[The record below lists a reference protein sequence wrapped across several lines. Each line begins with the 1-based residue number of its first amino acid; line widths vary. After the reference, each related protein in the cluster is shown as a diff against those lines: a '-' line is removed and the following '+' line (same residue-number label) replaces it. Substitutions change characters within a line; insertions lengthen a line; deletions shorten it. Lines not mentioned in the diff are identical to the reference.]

1 MEPTSLH
8 PYTDDLVK
16 AYVEQ
21 LPSDI
26 EITDQSLRGIG
37 AGFARFLADQG
48 PTFAADGLSLTAWEA
63 RIDRGLAMLLR
74 PPSRLFIEAG
84 LPIDIARRLPIRLDL
99 HEGRMG
105 GGYLPAHLANDAL
118 ALIDRNLVRNVRR
131 MSDAEMDAPRLQGL
145 MTEAVRYASS
155 HGMGLFEAI
164 GVVVDSEPASWPA
177 GRHVRVMPADKALL
191 DRIQTAL
198 KPPPKPGRFSRILG
212 RFSGPQAS

>member
-8 PYTDDLVK
+8 PYTSDLVK

-37 AGFARFLADQG
+37 AGFARFLAEQG

-84 LPIDIARRLPIRLDL
+84 LSVETARKLPIRLDL

-105 GGYLPAHLANDAL
+105 GGYLPAHLANDAMT
-118 ALIDRNLVRNVRR
+118 LIDGNLERSVRR
-131 MSDAEMDAPRLQGL
+131 MSDAEMDAARLQGL

-177 GRHVRVMPADKALL
+177 GRRVHVMPADKELL
-191 DRIQTAL
+191 DRIQAAL
-198 KPPPKPGRFSRILG
+198 KPPPKPGRVARLFG
-212 RFSGPQAS
+212 RFSGS